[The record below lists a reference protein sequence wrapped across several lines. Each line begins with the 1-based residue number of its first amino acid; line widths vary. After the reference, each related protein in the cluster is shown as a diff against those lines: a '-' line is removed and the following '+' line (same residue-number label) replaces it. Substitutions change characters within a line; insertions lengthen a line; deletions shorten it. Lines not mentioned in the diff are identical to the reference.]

1 MFQGQKHA
9 LQAVDLN
16 EGDFESLRWAAVT
29 TGQLTDHLGTKEK
42 IEQGAKF
49 KVFASVTNV
58 SQCWFQEYLDK
69 ALALNGREY
78 TLLHM
83 RGRYAFSVAGLSWI
97 ERKVSVPHLCIDIKM

>member
-1 MFQGQKHA
+1 MKPSGTRLGSVTRSAAKLRIKKKRRNISLKVWKIYKTVMQMFQGQKHA

-58 SQCWFQEYLDK
+58 SQC
-69 ALALNGREY
+69 
-78 TLLHM
+78 
-83 RGRYAFSVAGLSWI
+83 
-97 ERKVSVPHLCIDIKM
+97 